1 MNETH
6 RHTGGMEEGI
16 EEEGEREEGERGE
29 DRREGEGA
37 RTSLKV
43 KSFIY
48 KHAGE
53 PHKNMKRHFEQIF

>member
-1 MNETH
+1 
-6 RHTGGMEEGI
+6 MEEGI

>member
-1 MNETH
+1 MGEKG
-6 RHTGGMEEGI
+6 REKGRGVRRRGRTGGEV
-16 EEEGEREEGERGE
+16 
-29 DRREGEGA
+29 A

-53 PHKNMKRHFEQIF
+53 PHKNMKRHFEQIV

>member
-37 RTSLKV
+37 RTSLKSQ
-43 KSFIY
+43 KFY
-48 KHAGE
+48 LQACGRTAQE
-53 PHKNMKRHFEQIF
+53 YEETF